1 MAIRRNGEPQTSAH
15 PDRVERAEQQEL
27 AVRWK
32 REGKTFAEIAEQL
45 ECSVSTAHKLFH
57 QGIKRWAPLGSEME
71 LQVIRVQLEEQYRQ
85 VVEDIEHTGD
95 LKTKIGLYRVA
106 LDNLEKRRKLF
117 GGADINIKITM
128 RDQFDEEFERLE
140 KAFRADQD
148 IRNQA
153 RARVRRRGQ
162 S

>member
-1 MAIRRNGEPQTSAH
+1 MAVRRNGEPQTCPT
-15 PDRVERAEQQEL
+15 PDQVERAEQQEK
-27 AVRWK
+27 AVRMK
-32 REGKTFAEIAEQL
+32 RDGKTFPEIAEEL
-45 ECSVSTAHKLFH
+45 GCAVSTAHKLFH

-85 VVEDIEHTGD
+85 VVEDLAHTGD

-106 LDNLEKRRKLF
+106 LENIEKRRKLF

-140 KAFRADQD
+140 QAFKADQD

-153 RARVRRRGQ
+153 RARVRRRGP